1 MKLKSFVM
9 VEENDNYLLICE
21 SSAKWKG
28 QWYLPG
34 GNVLKK
40 EDPQVAVLRETTE
53 ETGLRV
59 TLTGI
64 FYFCFHA
71 AMIKPELDIFY
82 CGRPSA
88 GKLKTSKDKHS
99 SGAGWFS
106 YEEILGLPLR
116 GNALEVINAY
126 RNSQAEIPAHHFCFE
141 K

>member
-1 MKLKSFVM
+1 MKLKSFVL
-9 VEENDNYLLICE
+9 VEEDDNYLLVCE

-34 GNVLKK
+34 GAARKK
-40 EDPQVAVLRETTE
+40 EDPQVAVLREAHE

-59 TLTGI
+59 TLSGI

-71 AMIKPELDIFY
+71 ALIKPELDIFY
-82 CGRPSA
+82 CGRPSG
-88 GKLKTSKDKHS
+88 GKLKTTKNKQSL
-99 SGAGWFS
+99 GAGWFT

-116 GNALEVINAY
+116 ENALEIINAY
-126 RNSQAEIPAHHFCFE
+126 RNSQAELPVHHFSLG